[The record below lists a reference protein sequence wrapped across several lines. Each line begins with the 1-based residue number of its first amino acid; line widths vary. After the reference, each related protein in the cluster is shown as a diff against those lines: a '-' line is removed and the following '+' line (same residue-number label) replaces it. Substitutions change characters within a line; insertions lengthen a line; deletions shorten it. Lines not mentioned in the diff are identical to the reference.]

1 MPSTRKMIKSI
12 FILYVFIAVVCARSF
27 NQDDAATVKEWEF
40 SAEEKAE
47 LKKNLECCQRVLGPI
62 KYDQIK
68 FDVTP
73 EAVYAMPDEFI
84 VKGCP
89 KNCTNTK
96 KITLEVQS
104 KLFWPI
110 LYQVA
115 GECPSFDDILDKWD
129 MKMLEALFQVENYCY
144 KKYSDKYVPIARVVE
159 DHFIEVNKKVADLL
173 KRADKEELKKFCKGL
188 IIKGPSMNEED
199 EEKQWKKMSAFE
211 KECGVP
217 GMFSGK
223 ED

>member
-1 MPSTRKMIKSI
+1 MLLS
-12 FILYVFIAVVCARSF
+12 RSF

-129 MKMLEALFQVENYCY
+129 MKMLEGWPVATFLMLGIDKNCYTCNCYYLFV
-144 KKYSDKYVPIARVVE
+144 S
-159 DHFIEVNKKVADLL
+159 FISFV
-173 KRADKEELKKFCKGL
+173 
-188 IIKGPSMNEED
+188 S
-199 EEKQWKKMSAFE
+199 
-211 KECGVP
+211 
-217 GMFSGK
+217 SGK
-223 ED
+223 LLL